1 MRLRELL
8 DDTELGLL
16 LLVGH
21 DEDPSAGTPGGT
33 PGGTP
38 PGTPPAGP
46 RDSPLD
52 RTISA
57 VATND
62 LADPGRFLTGG
73 ELVLTGLAWWRGDGD
88 AESFVRVLH
97 RAGVTA
103 LAAGEVEHGLVPHDL
118 VRACRRHGL
127 PLIAVR
133 PETSFAAVTEHVLRR
148 LHRRDPGGPG
158 SPGRLAGLAA
168 LVERH
173 RRLLTDRAAPD
184 SVLELLR
191 HTLGLDVRVLSA
203 TGRQIAGA
211 RPPLHARTA
220 AALAARHLAAR
231 RARETAPHH
240 VTVGARR
247 YSLVP
252 VPAPAPLPVR
262 GPGPAP
268 DADAAELGDWLLA
281 VEADTS
287 LWAAADR
294 ELLDRTV
301 ELVADA
307 RSAHE
312 QAKTA
317 RNDLADRSLAL
328 LHSSVPAEEIPVRLR
343 STAQAVL
350 SGVGYWPRCQFVV
363 AAGQWHGGRP
373 VPAAALR
380 VLLEEALVQEDGPVP
395 VSSEDIAAT
404 VDGDR
409 AVLLV
414 LVPEPPEGHPGPASA
429 PGPTPALG
437 PDPALEPALDHA
449 ALERRLSAALA
460 RWLGPADS
468 VSLGVSS
475 PVAEPGN
482 ARRALEQAHN
492 ALRIAHAAPGRVTVR
507 GPEDL
512 TSHILT
518 LLPLIPA
525 EARRAFAARLLGP
538 LREHDARHRTA
549 LLATLEAF
557 LDCDASWTACAARLH
572 LHVNSLR
579 QRIARVEQLTHRDLS
594 RLETRLDFL
603 AALKSG

>member
-21 DEDPSAGTPGGT
+21 ATGETGSSPG
-33 PGGTP
+33 
-38 PGTPPAGP
+38 GP
-46 RDSPLD
+46 RDTPLD
-52 RTISA
+52 RVVSS

-73 ELVLTGLAWWRGDGD
+73 ELVLTGLAWWREDGD

-133 PETSFAAVTEHVLRR
+133 PETSFAEITEHVLRR
-148 LHRRDPGGPG
+148 LHRRDPG
-158 SPGRLAGLAA
+158 SLAGLAA

-191 HTLGLDVRVLSA
+191 QSLGLDVRVLSA

-211 RPPLHARTA
+211 RPPLRAKTA

-231 RARETAPHH
+231 RAGGTAPHT
-240 VTVGARR
+240 VTVGTRL

-252 VPAPAPLPVR
+252 VPVPVPVPAP
-262 GPGPAP
+262 GSAP
-268 DADAAELGDWLLA
+268 RAAELGDWLL
-281 VEADTS
+281 VMESDTS
-287 LWAAADR
+287 LWPAPDR
-294 ELLDRTV
+294 ELLDRTA

-312 QAKTA
+312 QSKTA

-328 LHSSVPAEEIPVRLR
+328 LHSSIPAEEIPIRLR
-343 STAQAVL
+343 STAQAVV
-350 SGVGYWPRCQFVV
+350 SGVGHWPRCQFVV
-363 AAGQWHGGRP
+363 ASGEWHGARP

-414 LVPEPPEGHPGPASA
+414 LVPEPSDAR
-429 PGPTPALG
+429 
-437 PDPALEPALDHA
+437 PDPALDHA
-449 ALERRLSAALA
+449 ALQRRLSAALA
-460 RWLGPADS
+460 RWLGPGDS
-468 VSLGVSS
+468 VSIGVSS
-475 PVAEPGN
+475 PVGEPGN
-482 ARRALEQAHN
+482 ARRSLEQAHN

-538 LREHDARHRTA
+538 LRDHDARHRTE
-549 LLATLEAF
+549 LLTTLETF

-579 QRIARVEQLTHRDLS
+579 QRIARIEHLTHRDLS

>member
-21 DEDPSAGTPGGT
+21 ATDETGSSADGL
-33 PGGTP
+33 
-38 PGTPPAGP
+38 
-46 RDSPLD
+46 LD
-52 RTISA
+52 RAISA

-73 ELVLTGLAWWRGDGD
+73 ELVLTGLAWWRADGD
-88 AESFVRVLH
+88 AESFVRVLR

-133 PETSFAAVTEHVLRR
+133 PETSFAAVTERVLLR
-148 LHRRDPGGPG
+148 LHRRDAG
-158 SPGRLAGLAA
+158 SPASTASLAA

-173 RRLLTDRAAPD
+173 RRLLADRAAPD

-211 RPPLHARTA
+211 RPPLRAKTA

-231 RARETAPHH
+231 RAGETAPHT
-240 VTVGARR
+240 VTVGARL

-252 VPAPAPLPVR
+252 VPV
-262 GPGPAP
+262 PGPARAP
-268 DADAAELGDWLLA
+268 DAAELGDWLL
-281 VEADTS
+281 VMESDTS
-287 LWAAADR
+287 LWPAPDR
-294 ELLDRTV
+294 ELLDRTA

-307 RSAHE
+307 RAAHE
-312 QAKTA
+312 QSKTA

-328 LHSSVPAEEIPVRLR
+328 LHDSSVPAEEIPIRLR
-343 STAQAVL
+343 STAQAVV
-350 SGVGYWPRCQFVV
+350 SGVGYWPRCQFVI
-363 AAGQWHGGRP
+363 ASGERRGGGP

-414 LVPEPPEGHPGPASA
+414 LVPEPSD
-429 PGPTPALG
+429 TR
-437 PDPALEPALDHA
+437 PDPALDHA
-449 ALERRLSAALA
+449 ALQRRLSAALA
-460 RWLGPADS
+460 RWLGPGDGVAI
-468 VSLGVSS
+468 GVSS
-475 PVAEPGN
+475 PVADPGN
-482 ARRALEQAHN
+482 ARRSLEQTHN
-492 ALRIAHAAPGRVTVR
+492 ALRIAHAAPEQVTVR

-525 EARRAFAARLLGP
+525 EARRAFAARLLDP
-538 LREHDARHRTA
+538 LRDHDARHRTE

-557 LDCDASWTACAARLH
+557 LDCDASWTACAARLR

-579 QRIARVEQLTHRDLS
+579 RRIARIEHLTHRDLS

-603 AALKSG
+603 AALKA

>member
-21 DEDPSAGTPGGT
+21 DDHSSADG
-33 PGGTP
+33 
-38 PGTPPAGP
+38 
-46 RDSPLD
+46 PLD
-52 RTISA
+52 RAISA

-73 ELVLTGLAWWRGDGD
+73 ELVLTGLAWWRADGD
-88 AESFVRVLH
+88 AESFVRVLR

-118 VRACRRHGL
+118 VRACRRHGV

-133 PETSFAAVTEHVLRR
+133 PETSFAAVTERVLRR
-148 LHRRDPGGPG
+148 LHRREPGGP
-158 SPGRLAGLAA
+158 AGPASMASVASLAA

-173 RRLLTDRAAPD
+173 RRLLADRAAPD

-211 RPPLHARTA
+211 RPPLPAKTA

-231 RARETAPHH
+231 RAGGTAPHT
-240 VTVGARR
+240 VTVGARL

-252 VPAPAPLPVR
+252 VPVP
-262 GPGPAP
+262 GPGLPRQ
-268 DADAAELGDWLLA
+268 AAELGDWLL
-281 VEADTS
+281 VMESDTA
-287 LWAAADR
+287 LWPAPDL
-294 ELLDRTV
+294 ELLDRTA

-312 QAKTA
+312 QSKTA

-328 LHSSVPAEEIPVRLR
+328 LHDNSVPAEEIPIRLR
-343 STAQAVL
+343 STAQAVV

-363 AAGQWHGGRP
+363 ASGERLGAGP

-414 LVPEPPEGHPGPASA
+414 LVPEPSD
-429 PGPTPALG
+429 TR
-437 PDPALEPALDHA
+437 PDPALDHA
-449 ALERRLSAALA
+449 ALQRRLSAALA
-460 RWLGPADS
+460 RWLGPEDS
-468 VSLGVSS
+468 VSIGVSS
-475 PVAEPGN
+475 PVAEPGD
-482 ARRALEQAHN
+482 ARRSLEQAHN
-492 ALRIAHAAPGRVTVR
+492 ALRIAHAAPERVTVR

-538 LREHDARHRTA
+538 LRDHDARHRTD

-579 QRIARVEQLTHRDLS
+579 QRIARIETLTDRDLS

>member
-8 DDTELGLL
+8 DATELGLL

-21 DEDPSAGTPGGT
+21 ATDETDA
-33 PGGTP
+33 P
-38 PGTPPAGP
+38 PGTP
-46 RDSPLD
+46 SLD

-73 ELVLTGLAWWRGDGD
+73 ELVLTGLAWWREDGD

-133 PETSFAAVTEHVLRR
+133 PETSFAAVTEYVLRR
-148 LHRRDPGGPG
+148 LHRRDPG
-158 SPGRLAGLAA
+158 SPAGIAGLAA

-173 RRLLTDRAAPD
+173 RRLLADRAAPD

-191 HTLGLDVRVLSA
+191 HTLGVDVRVLSA
-203 TGRQIAGA
+203 TGRQVSGP
-211 RPPLHARTA
+211 RPPLRAKTA

-231 RARETAPHH
+231 RARGTAPHP
-240 VTVGARR
+240 VTLGARP

-252 VPAPAPLPVR
+252 VPAPVPPSGSAPH
-262 GPGPAP
+262 
-268 DADAAELGDWLLA
+268 AAELGDWLL
-281 VEADTS
+281 VLEADTS
-287 LWAAADR
+287 LWPAPDR

-307 RSAHE
+307 RAAHE

-328 LHSSVPAEEIPVRLR
+328 LHSDVPAEEIPIRLR
-343 STAQAVL
+343 STAQAVV
-350 SGVGYWPRCQFVV
+350 SGVGHWPRCQFVV
-363 AAGQWHGGRP
+363 AGGEWHAGRP

-380 VLLEEALVQEDGPVP
+380 VLLEEALIQEDGPVP
-395 VSSEDIAAT
+395 VSTEDIAAT

-414 LVPEPPEGHPGPASA
+414 LVPEPSDAHP
-429 PGPTPALG
+429 
-437 PDPALEPALDHA
+437 DPALDHA
-449 ALERRLSAALA
+449 ALERRLSAALV
-460 RWLGPADS
+460 RWLGPADG
-468 VSLGVSS
+468 VSIGVSS

-482 ARRALEQAHN
+482 ARRSLEQAHN
-492 ALRIAHAAPGRVTVR
+492 ALRIARAAPGQVTVR

-512 TSHILT
+512 TSHILS

-525 EARRAFAARLLGP
+525 EARRAFATRLLGP
-538 LREHDARHRTA
+538 LRDHDARHRTE
-549 LLATLEAF
+549 LLTTLETF

-579 QRIARVEQLTHRDLS
+579 QRIARIEHLTHRDLS

>member
-8 DDTELGLL
+8 DATELGLL

-21 DEDPSAGTPGGT
+21 DTEDAHSSSSEG
-33 PGGTP
+33 P
-38 PGTPPAGP
+38 PGA
-46 RDSPLD
+46 PLD
-52 RTISA
+52 RTVSA

-73 ELVLTGLAWWRGDGD
+73 ELVLTGLAWWQRDGD
-88 AESFVRVLH
+88 AESFVSVLH

-133 PETSFAAVTEHVLRR
+133 PETSFAAITEHVLRR
-148 LHRRDPGGPG
+148 LHRRDPGG
-158 SPGRLAGLAA
+158 LAGLAA

-191 HTLGLDVRVLSA
+191 HTLGVDVRVLSA
-203 TGRQIAGA
+203 TGRQVAGA
-211 RPPLHARTA
+211 RPPLRARTA
-220 AALAARHLAAR
+220 AALAARYLATR
-231 RARETAPHH
+231 RARERGPHH
-240 VTVGARR
+240 VTVGARP

-252 VPAPAPLPVR
+252 VPAPVR
-262 GPGPAP
+262 AAGH
-268 DADAAELGDWLLA
+268 ADELGDWF
-281 VEADTS
+281 VVMEADTS
-287 LWAAADR
+287 LWPAPDR
-294 ELLDRTV
+294 ELLDSTV

-307 RSAHE
+307 RAAHE

-328 LHSSVPAEEIPVRLR
+328 LHGDVPAEEIPIRLR
-343 STAQAVL
+343 STAQAVV
-350 SGVGYWPRCQFVV
+350 SGVGYWPRLQFVV
-363 AAGQWHGGRP
+363 AGGEWHGARP

-380 VLLEEALVQEDGPVP
+380 VLLEEALLQEDGPVP
-395 VSSEDIAAT
+395 VSTEDIAAT
-404 VDGDR
+404 LDGDR
-409 AVLLV
+409 AVLMV
-414 LVPEPPEGHPGPASA
+414 LVPEPSDAHP
-429 PGPTPALG
+429 
-437 PDPALEPALDHA
+437 DPALDHA

-468 VSLGVSS
+468 VSIGVSS
-475 PVAEPGN
+475 PVPEPGN

-492 ALRIAHAAPGRVTVR
+492 ALRIAHAAPGQVTVR

-512 TSHILT
+512 TTHILS

-525 EARRAFAARLLGP
+525 EARRAFATRLLGP
-538 LREHDARHRTA
+538 LRDHDARHRTD
-549 LLATLEAF
+549 LLTTLETF
-557 LDCDASWTACAARLH
+557 LDCDASWTACAGRLH

-579 QRIARVEQLTHRDLS
+579 QRIARIEQLTHRDLS

>member
-21 DEDPSAGTPGGT
+21 ATDATASSPGSPAGSSPGSPAGSS
-33 PGGTP
+33 PGSP
-38 PGTPPAGP
+38 PGFPPGSSPGSSPGGP

-52 RTISA
+52 RVISA

-73 ELVLTGLAWWRGDGD
+73 ELVLTGLAWWRADGD
-88 AESFVRVLH
+88 AESFVSVLH

-148 LHRRDPGGPG
+148 LHRRDPG
-158 SPGRLAGLAA
+158 SLAGLAA

-211 RPPLHARTA
+211 RPPLRAKTA

-231 RARETAPHH
+231 RARETAPHT
-240 VTVGARR
+240 VTVGTRL

-252 VPAPAPLPVR
+252 VPAPAPLPVP

-268 DADAAELGDWLLA
+268 HAAELGDWLL
-281 VEADTS
+281 VLESDTS
-287 LWAAADR
+287 LWPAPDR
-294 ELLDRTV
+294 ELLDRTA
-301 ELVADA
+301 ELVVDA

-312 QAKTA
+312 QSKTA

-328 LHSSVPAEEIPVRLR
+328 LHSSVPAEEIPIRLR
-343 STAQAVL
+343 STAQAVV
-350 SGVGYWPRCQFVV
+350 SGVGHWPRCQFVV
-363 AAGQWHGGRP
+363 ASGEWHGARP

-414 LVPEPPEGHPGPASA
+414 LVPEPSDSR
-429 PGPTPALG
+429 
-437 PDPALEPALDHA
+437 PDPALDHA
-449 ALERRLSAALA
+449 SLQRRLSAALA
-460 RWLGPADS
+460 RWLGPGDS
-468 VSLGVSS
+468 VSIGVSS

-482 ARRALEQAHN
+482 ARRSLEQAHN

-538 LREHDARHRTA
+538 LRDHDARHRTD
-549 LLATLEAF
+549 LLTTLETF

-579 QRIARVEQLTHRDLS
+579 QRIARIEHLTHRDLS

>member
-8 DDTELGLL
+8 DATELGLL

-21 DEDPSAGTPGGT
+21 DTEDARSFAPGGP
-33 PGGTP
+33 PGGP
-38 PGTPPAGP
+38 PCA
-46 RDSPLD
+46 PLD
-52 RTISA
+52 RAISA

-73 ELVLTGLAWWRGDGD
+73 ELVLTGLAWWQRDGD

-133 PETSFAAVTEHVLRR
+133 PETSFAAITEHVLRR
-148 LHRRDPGGPG
+148 LHRRDPGN
-158 SPGRLAGLAA
+158 LAGLAA

-191 HTLGLDVRVLSA
+191 HTLGVDVRVLSA
-203 TGRQIAGA
+203 TGRQVAGP
-211 RPPLHARTA
+211 RPPLRTKTA

-231 RARETAPHH
+231 RARERAPHH
-240 VTVGARR
+240 VTVGARP

-252 VPAPAPLPVR
+252 VPAPVR
-262 GPGPAP
+262 VAGH
-268 DADAAELGDWLLA
+268 ADELGDWL
-281 VEADTS
+281 VVMEADTS
-287 LWAAADR
+287 LWPAPDR

-301 ELVADA
+301 ELVTDA
-307 RSAHE
+307 RAAHE

-328 LHSSVPAEEIPVRLR
+328 LHGDVPAEEIPIRLR
-343 STAQAVL
+343 STAQAVV
-350 SGVGYWPRCQFVV
+350 SGVGYWPRLQFVV
-363 AAGQWHGGRP
+363 AGGEWHGARP
-373 VPAAALR
+373 VPAEALR
-380 VLLEEALVQEDGPVP
+380 VLLEEALLQEDGPVP
-395 VSSEDIAAT
+395 VSTQDIAAT
-404 VDGDR
+404 LDGDR
-409 AVLLV
+409 AVLMV
-414 LVPEPPEGHPGPASA
+414 LVPEPSDAHP
-429 PGPTPALG
+429 
-437 PDPALEPALDHA
+437 DPALDHA

-468 VSLGVSS
+468 VSIGVSS
-475 PVAEPGN
+475 PVPEPGN

-512 TSHILT
+512 TSHILS

-525 EARRAFAARLLGP
+525 EARRAFATRLLGP
-538 LREHDARHRTA
+538 LRDHDARHRTD
-549 LLATLEAF
+549 LLTTLETF

-579 QRIARVEQLTHRDLS
+579 QRIARIEHLTHRDLS